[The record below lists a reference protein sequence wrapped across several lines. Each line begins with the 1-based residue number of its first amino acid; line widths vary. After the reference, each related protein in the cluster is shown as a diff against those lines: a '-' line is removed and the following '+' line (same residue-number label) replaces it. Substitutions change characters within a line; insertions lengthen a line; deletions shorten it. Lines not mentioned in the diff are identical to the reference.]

1 MEGFAGRKVI
11 YKEITAESV
20 LRTNAHV
27 DGGWFWSKYS
37 ASPYR
42 GCQYGCTYCFLR
54 EKNYGLTVRDKE
66 TQGLDDPFSQFIR
79 VQVNAAEVLDK
90 ELERVQRD
98 IIIAGD
104 YQPAESKYRI
114 SRKLLQV
121 CLKHK
126 FPAMVVA
133 KSPLVLS
140 DADVLQQL
148 SKESWACVVFSVSS
162 AASKGYLG
170 FFEPLRSLFINAFTL
185 KKTLVSGRK
194 LNKKI
199 KEAIKDLDDQ
209 PFFLWLHYM
218 DSHLPYLNGL
228 GPSFFNKNNKLKK
241 LIKRIIFY
249 MSLSTSVRRM
259 SLSNSTLIEIFKEAY
274 RTSVKYLDKCLKEI
288 IDFILKKYPNTI
300 IVIASDHGEA
310 FMEHDFFA
318 HEPMSLHN
326 EIIKVPLMFY
336 IPKNKPKIIKNTVSL
351 VSVAKTIASLVGINE
366 LKFQGDDLLKNKNYS
381 LINNISR
388 ILYNCRS
395 PHVRLGILDN
405 KTEIKGKYTQLW
417 SFTTP
422 KEKYIY
428 ELDGNRREFYD
439 LDKDPLEKKNLYS
452 DKIKSRII
460 NQLEEMVHKTK

>member
-1 MEGFAGRKVI
+1 MRGKPNIILITLDSLRSDFVG
-11 YKEITAESV
+11 YQNSKEKNTPFLDSLANKSTVFTNAISPANPTFFTFCSLMTGTIPFYLGKYLGVPDSNKIKTIAES
-20 LRTNAHV
+20 
-27 DGGWFWSKYS
+27 
-37 ASPYR
+37 
-42 GCQYGCTYCFLR
+42 LR
-54 EKNYGLTVRDKE
+54 ENGYSTYAFLADSPALYYEYGYNKGFDYYDDGYEETDNKFTLSFGEKLWKIRQAIPDK
-66 TQGLDDPFSQFIR
+66 I
-79 VQVNAAEVLDK
+79 
-90 ELERVQRD
+90 
-98 IIIAGD
+98 
-104 YQPAESKYRI
+104 
-114 SRKLLQV
+114 
-121 CLKHK
+121 
-126 FPAMVVA
+126 
-133 KSPLVLS
+133 
-140 DADVLQQL
+140 
-148 SKESWACVVFSVSS
+148 
-162 AASKGYLG
+162 LG